1 MAKRRTKGDPWV
13 YIGFHVSPDENVSL
27 ALKKVNEHITMFFS
41 EEFYKVFHVPDES
54 DRNSEIVVG
63 FRKPALLVD
72 EDQREFFLNLLY
84 VLSVSKI
91 MMPHFTQRAVL
102 EDVK

>member
-13 YIGFHVSPDENVSL
+13 YIGFHVSPEENVSL
-27 ALKKVNEHITMFFS
+27 SLKKVNEHITMFFL
-41 EEFYKVFHVPDES
+41 EKNYKVFHIPDES
-54 DRNSEIVVG
+54 DRNSEIIVG

-84 VLSVSKI
+84 VLSVSKS